1 MTSLL
6 CNFEGEL
13 DFESELEDDE
23 TEVGNMERYDEILDF
38 AQFLTFGQWNG
49 HILGDV
55 DKIHKTPIFA
65 LSIIIVWKF
74 ISEGV
79 NEQSINTNAFFFIR
93 IIT

>member
-38 AQFLTFGQWNG
+38 ATFFTFGQFWG
-49 HILGDV
+49 MYT
-55 DKIHKTPIFA
+55 K
-65 LSIIIVWKF
+65 SIKCLLML
-74 ISEGV
+74 
-79 NEQSINTNAFFFIR
+79 
-93 IIT
+93 